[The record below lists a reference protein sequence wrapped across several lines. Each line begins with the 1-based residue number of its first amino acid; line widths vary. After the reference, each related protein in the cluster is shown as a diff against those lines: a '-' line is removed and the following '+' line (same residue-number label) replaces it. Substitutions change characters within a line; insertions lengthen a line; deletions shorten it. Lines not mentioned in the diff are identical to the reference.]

1 MTSDVN
7 KAKNMV
13 KNGKVKAA
21 IILPKN
27 YENYNENRTVTV
39 YVDSSDQ
46 IASES
51 IIQAT
56 KAIFTKIQT
65 ESMIKEMKNIQL
77 VMHGVQPTGFNL
89 LGMINVDIKKAYG
102 DIRYIDFLTP
112 GILAMTVMMACM
124 FAMGATIAGERE
136 RGELPRLFM
145 TPTNV
150 STVLIGKILSR
161 LTLETGR
168 ALVLLFCAIILFSV
182 SVKGNILLVILLL
195 VLTALC
201 FIGLG
206 IMISGRVETQEDYS
220 QIVMPI
226 AMPMMFISGVFY
238 PIETMPWIFQ
248 KIAYL
253 LPLTYANLAIRSVML
268 KGASLGTIWPYIAV
282 LIGYTLLFLCW
293 V

>member
-1 MTSDVN
+1 
-7 KAKNMV
+7 
-13 KNGKVKAA
+13 
-21 IILPKN
+21 
-27 YENYNENRTVTV
+27 
-39 YVDSSDQ
+39 
-46 IASES
+46 
-51 IIQAT
+51 
-56 KAIFTKIQT
+56 
-65 ESMIKEMKNIQL
+65 
-77 VMHGVQPTGFNL
+77 
-89 LGMINVDIKKAYG
+89 
-102 DIRYIDFLTP
+102 
-112 GILAMTVMMACM
+112 MTVMMACM

-282 LIGYTLLFLCW
+282 LIGYTLLFFVLG
-293 V
+293 VKGFRRDM